1 VKGLLRAGVRPEA
14 VARLGGWS
22 DVAMVTRRY
31 GKHALPDEVADA
43 AALLE
48 TWRAGWGRGG

>member
-1 VKGLLRAGVRPEA
+1 

-43 AALLE
+43 GALLE
-48 TWRAGWGRGG
+48 AWRAGWGRGG